1 MTTNARQFPGGPF
14 AAASCAIIG
23 LAACGG
29 GTVSDPPLTGTQ
41 HLAFAYFQQ
50 CVNPI
55 FQKQLQIT
63 LNGVTT
69 TNTCAAGGCHDNT
82 SGTGGAFRIIGA
94 AQPVDLA
101 NPANTPD
108 VIRALDMY
116 KNFISAQGETVIGS
130 PAQSLLVR
138 KPLLQNVL
146 HGGGLVFASNL
157 DPNVKLIEYWIGNPV
172 PQGQD
177 EFSTT
182 TYSTMFTP
190 AFNPS
195 SPNSSTC
202 NSF

>member
-1 MTTNARQFPGGPF
+1 VTKTGRRPRRGALTTAI
-14 AAASCAIIG
+14 CAVAG
-23 LAACGG
+23 LTACGG
-29 GTVSDPPLTGTQ
+29 GTVSDPPLSGAQ

-55 FQKQLQIT
+55 FEAQLQIT

-69 TNTCAAGGCHDNT
+69 TNTCAAGGCHNNAT
-82 SGTGGAFRIIGA
+82 GTGGAFRIIPS

-108 VIRALDMY
+108 VIRSTDMY
-116 KNFISAQGETVIGS
+116 KNFTSAQGETIIGT
-130 PAQSLLVR
+130 PAQSFLVR

-146 HGGGLVFASNL
+146 HGGGLIFASNQ
-157 DPNVKLIEYWIGNPV
+157 DPNVRLIEYWIGNPV

-177 EFSTT
+177 EFSTV

-190 AFNPS
+190 TFDPG
-195 SPNSSTC
+195 SPNSSMC